1 MEDLMISEVTNCY
14 ENKSENLIQILREIH
29 KKQNYITPTQ
39 LEEVA
44 QKLNLPLSK
53 VYGAV
58 TFYTLLSPKPKGK
71 YVLRICS
78 STPCYMAGSENLL
91 KYLKDK
97 LKIQEGETSADG
109 LFTLEST
116 SCLGICAVAPA
127 IMVNDRVYGDL
138 NIQKLDQIIERRKRG
153 KIEKEKFVSLRANIL
168 SNKEGRIVLQNCG
181 IINPESIEEYKMR
194 NGYAALSKAIIKMTP
209 QEVIKEVKD
218 SKLVGRGG
226 AAFPTGLKWEFT
238 FRAADKPKYIVCNAD
253 EGEPGT
259 FKDRLIL
266 ENDPHKIVEAM
277 VIAGYAVGA
286 EYGYIYIRG
295 EYNLSI
301 KRIKQAIEMAKEQNY
316 LGKNILGTKFSF
328 NLVIREGAGAYICG
342 DETALMESIEGKR
355 GEPRLKPPY
364 PPTSGLW
371 NKPTVINN
379 VETLANIPSIIL
391 KGADWYNKIGL
402 AESTGTKVLTLLG
415 DIKNQGAVEVPL
427 GTNLKDILYDIGG
440 GIKEG
445 KKLKMVQLGGPS
457 GSYLSPD
464 MIDISLDYK
473 VLSQAG
479 LTLGSGVVLV
489 LCEDRCV
496 VDIVRNIA
504 RFFQHES
511 CGKCTPCR
519 EGTAIIYQILTKIA
533 LGKGENND
541 LETLKL
547 LGEIMKDAS
556 FCGLGQTAPNSLL
569 NTLQLFPE
577 EYREHIQKKG
587 CPLNVCRE

>member
-1 MEDLMISEVTNCY
+1 MGDPRISKVTNCY
-14 ENKSENLIQILREIH
+14 KNKPENLVQILREIH
-29 KKQNYITPTQ
+29 KEQNYITYEQ

-44 QKLNLPLSK
+44 KNLNIPLSK
-53 VYGAV
+53 VYGAT

-78 STPCYMAGSENLL
+78 STPCHMAGSEGLL
-91 KYLKDK
+91 DYLKDK
-97 LKIQEGETSADG
+97 LEIKEGEISSDG
-109 LFTLEST
+109 LFSLELT
-116 SCLGICAVAPA
+116 SCLGVCASAPA
-127 IMVNDRVYGDL
+127 IMVNDKVYGNLD
-138 NIQKLDQIIERRKRG
+138 IEKLDQIIDKCKRG
-153 KIEKEKFVSLRANIL
+153 EVELKELTNLGTDILGNIEDRV
-168 SNKEGRIVLQNCG
+168 VLENCG
-181 IINPESIEEYKMR
+181 IINPESIEEYKLKD
-194 NGYAALSKAIIKMTP
+194 GYTALSKAIKEMAP
-209 QEVIKEVKD
+209 QEVINEVKN
-218 SKLVGRGG
+218 SKLLGRGG
-226 AAFPTGLKWEFT
+226 AAFPTGLKWEFSFQAT
-238 FRAADKPKYIVCNAD
+238 EKPKYVICNAD

-259 FKDRLIL
+259 FKDRLLL
-266 ENDPHKIVEAM
+266 ENDPHKIVESM
-277 VIAGYAVGA
+277 VITGYAVGA

-301 KRIKQAIEMAKEQNY
+301 KRIKQAIEKAREQNY

-328 NLVIREGAGAYICG
+328 DIEIREGAGAYICG

-371 NKPTVINN
+371 GKPTVINN

-391 KGADWYNKIGL
+391 KGAEWYSKIGL

-415 DIKNQGAVEVPL
+415 DVKNQGAVEVRL
-427 GTNLKDILYDIGG
+427 GTNLKDIIYGIAG
-440 GIKEG
+440 GIIEG

-457 GSYLSPD
+457 GSYLSPN
-464 MIDISLDYK
+464 MIDIFLDYK

-489 LCEDRCV
+489 LCEDRCI
-496 VDIVRNIA
+496 VDTVQNIA

-519 EGTAIIYQILTKIA
+519 EGTNMIYHLLTKIA
-533 LGKGENND
+533 LGKGEGED
-541 LETLKL
+541 LKTLKL
-547 LGEIMKDAS
+547 LGETMKDTS

-569 NTLQLFPE
+569 DTLKLFPE
-577 EYREHIQKKG
+577 EYDQLLRK
-587 CPLNVCRE
+587 

>member
-238 FRAADKPKYIVCNAD
+238 FIAADKPKYIVCNAD

-496 VDIVRNIA
+496 IDIVRNIA

-587 CPLNVCRE
+587 CPLKVGRE

>member
-1 MEDLMISEVTNCY
+1 
-14 ENKSENLIQILREIH
+14 
-29 KKQNYITPTQ
+29 
-39 LEEVA
+39 
-44 QKLNLPLSK
+44 
-53 VYGAV
+53 
-58 TFYTLLSPKPKGK
+58 
-71 YVLRICS
+71 
-78 STPCYMAGSENLL
+78 
-91 KYLKDK
+91 
-97 LKIQEGETSADG
+97 
-109 LFTLEST
+109 
-116 SCLGICAVAPA
+116 
-127 IMVNDRVYGDL
+127 
-138 NIQKLDQIIERRKRG
+138 
-153 KIEKEKFVSLRANIL
+153 
-168 SNKEGRIVLQNCG
+168 
-181 IINPESIEEYKMR
+181 
-194 NGYAALSKAIIKMTP
+194 MTP
-209 QEVIKEVKD
+209 QEVINEVKK

-226 AAFPTGLKWEFT
+226 AAFPTGLKWEFS
-238 FRAADKPKYIVCNAD
+238 FRAIKKPKYVICNAD

-259 FKDRLIL
+259 FKDRLLL

-286 EYGYIYIRG
+286 EYSYIYIRG

-301 KRIKQAIEMAKEQNY
+301 KRMKQAIEKAREQNY
-316 LGKNILGTKFSF
+316 LGKNILGSKFSF
-328 NLVIREGAGAYICG
+328 DIEIREGAGAYICG

-379 VETLANIPSIIL
+379 VETLSNIPLIIL
-391 KGADWYNKIGL
+391 KGANWYNKIGL
-402 AESTGTKVLTLLG
+402 SESTGTKVLILLG
-415 DIKNQGAVEVPL
+415 DVKNQGAVEVPL
-427 GTNLKDILYDIGG
+427 GTNLKDIIYHIGG
-440 GIKEG
+440 GITEG

-504 RFFQHES
+504 CFFQHES

-519 EGTAIIYQILTKIA
+519 EGTDIIYQILTKIA

-547 LGEIMKDAS
+547 LGEIMKDTS

-569 NTLQLFPE
+569 NTLKLFPE

-587 CPLNVCRE
+587 CPLKVCRE

>member
-226 AAFPTGLKWEFT
+226 AAFPTGLKSEFT

-473 VLSQAG
+473 ILSQAG

-519 EGTAIIYQILTKIA
+519 EGTSIIYQILTKIA

-587 CPLNVCRE
+587 CPLKVGRE

>member
-1 MEDLMISEVTNCY
+1 MELKISEVTKIY
-14 ENKSENLIQILREIH
+14 KDKPENLIQILREIH
-29 KKQNYITPTQ
+29 KKQNYITPKQ
-39 LEEVA
+39 LEELA
-44 QKLNLPLSK
+44 RKLNIPLSK
-53 VYGAV
+53 VYGA
-58 TFYTLLSPKPKGK
+58 TSFYTLLSPKPKGK
-71 YVLRICS
+71 FVLRICS
-78 STPCYMAGSENLL
+78 STPCHMAGSENLL

-109 LFTLEST
+109 LFTLELT
-116 SCLGICAVAPA
+116 SCLGVCAVAPA
-127 IMVNDRVYGDL
+127 IMVNDKVYGNL
-138 NIQKLDQIIERRKRG
+138 NIKKLDQIIDKCKRG
-153 KIEKEKFVSLRANIL
+153 GLGTEKLTSLGVDIL
-168 SNKEGRIVLQNCG
+168 GNKESRVVLQNCG
-181 IINPESIEEYKMR
+181 IINPESIEEYKLKG
-194 NGYAALSKAIIKMTP
+194 GYAALSKAIIEMTP

-266 ENDPHKIVEAM
+266 EGDPYKIIEAM
-277 VIAGYAVGA
+277 AIAGYAVGA

-295 EYNLSI
+295 EYGLSI
-301 KRIKQAIEMAKEQNY
+301 KRINLAIHKARENNF
-316 LGKNILGTKFSF
+316 LGKNILGTNFSF
-328 NLVIREGAGAYICG
+328 DIEIREGAGAYICG

-391 KGADWYNKIGL
+391 RGADWYNKIGL
-402 AESTGTKVLTLLG
+402 AESTGTKVLILLG

-427 GTNLKDILYDIGG
+427 GTNLKNIIYDIGG
-440 GIKEG
+440 GIKER

-457 GSYLSPD
+457 GSCFTPD
-464 MIDISLDYK
+464 MVDVSLDYK
-473 VLSQAG
+473 VLTQAG

-489 LCEDRCV
+489 LSEDRCV
-496 VDIVRNIA
+496 VDIVRNMA

-519 EGTAIIYQILTKIA
+519 EGVKMIYNLLTKIA
-533 LGKGENND
+533 LGKGEDND

-547 LGEIMKDAS
+547 LGETMKDAS
-556 FCGLGQTAPNSLL
+556 FCGLGQSAPNSLL
-569 NTLQLFPE
+569 DTLKLFTN
-577 EYREHIQKKG
+577 EYVEHIQKKG
-587 CPLNVCRE
+587 CPLKVCSY

>member
-402 AESTGTKVLTLLG
+402 VESTGTKVLTLLG